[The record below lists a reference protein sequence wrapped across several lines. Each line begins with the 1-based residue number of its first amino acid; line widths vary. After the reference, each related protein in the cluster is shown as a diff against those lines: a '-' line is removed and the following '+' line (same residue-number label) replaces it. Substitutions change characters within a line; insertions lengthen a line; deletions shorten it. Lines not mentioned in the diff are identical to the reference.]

1 MVDYGSSSRD
11 HLEGQSESTV
21 HLLESAHSTDI
32 TSRKSPTKSSWSII
46 TASTFSVIC
55 VVFAMAF
62 LLSGKKTDSAALV
75 SSSSFSSKSKS
86 FSITATNE
94 YGQYNGSSY
103 PWMSEIEGTRLVEP
117 YKVTLL
123 KLTGTVTLKDYNYT
137 WTIVNDNGLKA
148 TDDYVIIDTL
158 ANKQSV
164 QFLNTGIYTL
174 KVKLLDSTGS
184 TKYSYST
191 RMVCK

>member
-1 MVDYGSSSRD
+1 
-11 HLEGQSESTV
+11 
-21 HLLESAHSTDI
+21 
-32 TSRKSPTKSSWSII
+32 
-46 TASTFSVIC
+46 
-55 VVFAMAF
+55 
-62 LLSGKKTDSAALV
+62 
-75 SSSSFSSKSKS
+75 
-86 FSITATNE
+86 
-94 YGQYNGSSY
+94 
-103 PWMSEIEGTRLVEP
+103 MSEIEGTRLVEP